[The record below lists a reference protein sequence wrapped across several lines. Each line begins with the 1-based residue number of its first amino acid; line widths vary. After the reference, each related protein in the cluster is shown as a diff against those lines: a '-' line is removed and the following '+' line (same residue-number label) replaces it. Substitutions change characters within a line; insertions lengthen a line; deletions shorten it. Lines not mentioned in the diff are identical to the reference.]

1 MLSLKSGILFFIQ
14 KCKGSFFQKGP
25 CENQPP
31 CPAPVVVWGSWEPY
45 SRCTTTCGVGYSM
58 RCVFAS
64 TLCVSRG
71 SVCQT
76 IKLRP
81 KTVYW
86 WS

>member
-58 RCVFAS
+58 
-64 TLCVSRG
+64 
-71 SVCQT
+71 
-76 IKLRP
+76 
-81 KTVYW
+81 
-86 WS
+86 